1 MLLAWVGKEV
11 GLCAGLDAGIQE
23 TQAVLWYHSVIVI
36 TRDNLQL
43 TLQVLGLA
51 DQTALGITLGVILWG
66 THIALAIHHLIP
78 FPVDHRTACYT
89 YLKHVGVVG
98 HQTDGHESTKAPA
111 VNTQSVCIHI

>member
-1 MLLAWVGKEV
+1 MTTHVMLLAWVGKEV

-51 DQTALGITLGVILWG
+51 D
-66 THIALAIHHLIP
+66 
-78 FPVDHRTACYT
+78 
-89 YLKHVGVVG
+89 
-98 HQTDGHESTKAPA
+98 
-111 VNTQSVCIHI
+111 